1 MHSRHYRPIFIV
13 ELILGF
19 LLSACS
25 EHENFEPV
33 KSYDIDSS
41 ENQTKSAESEA
52 EAGDNTRH
60 ITAGTKYYV
69 VKKGDTL
76 YSIGLRSGHG
86 YQRLALWNH
95 LLPPYLLVTGHKLKL
110 FNSNQRDSALISKQP
125 NKKPT
130 KKTGRSSQ
138 KKPILSNDKKI
149 VLKLNWQ
156 WPIEGKVVKNFKQ
169 SGNKGIDIKGK
180 MGQEV
185 SAAETGKVVYSGKG
199 LIGFGNLIIIK
210 HNELYLSAYAN
221 NSRLLVS
228 EGQSI
233 KKGQVIAYVGK
244 TGSEQSS
251 LHFEIRKN
259 GKSIDPLNYLPKNR
273 ATSTQVD

>member
-25 EHENFEPV
+25 EHESLAPV
-33 KSYDIDSS
+33 KSHDIDSS
-41 ENQTKSAESEA
+41 ENQAKPAESKA
-52 EAGDNTRH
+52 EARDNKRR
-60 ITAGTKYYV
+60 IAAGTKYYV
-69 VKKGDTL
+69 VEKGDTL

-86 YQRLALWNH
+86 YQRLALWND
-95 LLPPYLLVTGHKLKL
+95 LLPPYLLVTGRKLKL
-110 FNSNQRDSALISKQP
+110 FSSNQGDSVSVPKEP
-125 NKKPT
+125 NKGGI
-130 KKTGRSSQ
+130 KKSGRSSQ

-156 WPIEGKVVKNFKQ
+156 WPMEGKVVKNFKQ

-180 MGQEV
+180 TGQEV

-228 EGQSI
+228 EGQAI
-233 KKGQVIAYVGK
+233 KKGQAIAYVGK
-244 TGSEQSS
+244 TGAEQAS

-259 GKSIDPLNYLPKNR
+259 GKSINPLNYLPKK
-273 ATSTQVD
+273 